1 MNTRVPFFSTGR
13 LDFLGALAACGL
25 VCGAVQAAAQEQTL
39 TVEVTVST
47 LGLDLSQPAG
57 AHKLYVRLSNAADV
71 VCSHGNR
78 VDLHADSD
86 FVGCYQKALATAVRS
101 VNRPQ
106 LTLEYLT
113 THTLRDAA
121 RYGIDLP
128 LSAAAR

>member
-1 MNTRVPFFSTGR
+1 MNTRTAFLRAAR

-25 VCGAVQAAAQEQTL
+25 VCGAVQAADEH
-39 TVEVTVST
+39 TVLAKVTVNS
-47 LGLDLSQPAG
+47 LGLNLSQPAG
-57 AHKLYVRLSNAADV
+57 VHQLYMRLSKAARV

-86 FVGCYQKALATAVRS
+86 FVGCYQKALAAAVRS
-101 VNRPQ
+101 VDRQQ

-121 RYGIDLP
+121 KYGINLP
-128 LSAAAR
+128 LSAAVQ